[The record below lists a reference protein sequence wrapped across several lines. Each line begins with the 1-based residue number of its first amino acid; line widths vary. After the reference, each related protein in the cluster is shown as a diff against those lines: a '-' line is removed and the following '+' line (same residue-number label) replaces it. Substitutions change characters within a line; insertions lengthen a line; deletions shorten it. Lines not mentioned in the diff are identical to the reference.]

1 MEVYHISQSLQ
12 RGDTLTPDYEKLYQ
26 LAEPFL
32 QGLERGLDCFTA
44 MVLQG
49 KYLYA
54 VMSRSG
60 LRYWADYAKYATEAV
75 FEFVRRREFPQ
86 SYSRLGCA
94 YFFDSEACC
103 RNHFEMD
110 YGEDPE
116 EGAKVGLFQV
126 ELEDPAPQ
134 YRDMSVYD
142 LAYEAMSQR
151 QDVGG
156 GIPPGTAVFP
166 GRPDGIAYV
175 GDSQRQAGTG
185 REKAGTLG
193 GIKNV
198 SGRDKAGGTGH
209 GGAAGGSKAG
219 AGGPFGHRLLLQ

>member
-1 MEVYHISQSLQ
+1 MEVYHISRSLQ
-12 RGDTLTPDYEKLYQ
+12 PGDWLTPDYEKLSQ

-32 QGLERGLDCFTA
+32 QGLERGSDCFTA

-134 YRDMSVYD
+134 YRDMCMT
-142 LAYEAMSQR
+142 LLMR
-151 QDVGG
+151 
-156 GIPPGTAVFP
+156 PCLR
-166 GRPDGIAYV
+166 GRMWRR
-175 GDSQRQAGTG
+175 DSAR
-185 REKAGTLG
+185 R
-193 GIKNV
+193 
-198 SGRDKAGGTGH
+198 GGTSRAGRRKRPCGRFSATSRH
-209 GGAAGGSKAG
+209 G
-219 AGGPFGHRLLLQ
+219 P

>member
-12 RGDTLTPDYEKLYQ
+12 LGDTLTPDYEKLYQ

-94 YFFDSEACC
+94 YFF
-103 RNHFEMD
+103 
-110 YGEDPE
+110 
-116 EGAKVGLFQV
+116 
-126 ELEDPAPQ
+126 
-134 YRDMSVYD
+134 
-142 LAYEAMSQR
+142 
-151 QDVGG
+151 
-156 GIPPGTAVFP
+156 
-166 GRPDGIAYV
+166 
-175 GDSQRQAGTG
+175 
-185 REKAGTLG
+185 
-193 GIKNV
+193 
-198 SGRDKAGGTGH
+198 
-209 GGAAGGSKAG
+209 
-219 AGGPFGHRLLLQ
+219 

>member
-12 RGDTLTPDYEKLYQ
+12 LGDTLTPDYEKLYQ

-86 SYSRLGCA
+86 SYSL
-94 YFFDSEACC
+94 SLI
-103 RNHFEMD
+103 H
-110 YGEDPE
+110 
-116 EGAKVGLFQV
+116 
-126 ELEDPAPQ
+126 
-134 YRDMSVYD
+134 
-142 LAYEAMSQR
+142 
-151 QDVGG
+151 
-156 GIPPGTAVFP
+156 I
-166 GRPDGIAYV
+166 
-175 GDSQRQAGTG
+175 
-185 REKAGTLG
+185 
-193 GIKNV
+193 
-198 SGRDKAGGTGH
+198 
-209 GGAAGGSKAG
+209 
-219 AGGPFGHRLLLQ
+219 